1 MKTITTIDLSPIRD
15 AMNPAF
21 IPLLNSK
28 ERINVLIGGAS
39 SGKSFDVAMLIVYKT
54 LLEPGHRWLAVRK
67 VGRTLKHSVFDQI
80 TAIIRLWGMENL
92 FRIYTSEL
100 FIKCLINGN
109 EILFTGLD
117 DTEKLK
123 SIYGI
128 TDIWIEEA
136 SEISEKDFNQLD
148 LRLRGFTPFK
158 KQIWLTMNPI
168 SALHWI
174 KLRFFDKREKG
185 TLTHKTTYRDNIFLD
200 PDTIKRLES
209 ITDPY
214 YRAVYVLAEWGVY
227 GNLVFSNYVIEDF
240 PYKEEDLYNVSN
252 GMDYGYIHASTLI
265 RLGFRDDDIY
275 IFDEL
280 YGKNWTNSDF
290 IQAALDYWGEE
301 CKDWIITADS
311 AEPDRIEDWRREGFY
326 RIKPAKKGAGSLK
339 YGIDFLCRNK
349 LHIHESRCPNT
360 AREIQSFKR
369 REDKD
374 GNVLEDFIE
383 LMDDCIAGARYAT
396 EDLWQNYTWQE
407 PGYTAA
413 QLGL

>member
-1 MKTITTIDLSPIRD
+1 MKTITTIDLSPIKD

-21 IPLLNSK
+21 LSLLTSK

-39 SGKSFDVAMLIVYKT
+39 SGKSFDTAMLIIYKT
-54 LLEPGHRWLAVRK
+54 LIEPGHRWLAVRK
-67 VGRTLKHSVFDQI
+67 VARTLKHSVFDQI
-80 TAIIRLWGMENL
+80 TAIIRLWDMENL

-100 FIKCLINGN
+100 FIKCLINDN
-109 EILFTGLD
+109 ELLFTGLD

-136 SEISEKDFNQLD
+136 SEITEKDFNQLD

-158 KQIWLTMNPI
+158 KQIWMTMNPI

-174 KLRFFDKREKG
+174 KLRFFDRKEKG
-185 TLTHKTTYRDNIFLD
+185 SLTHKTTYRDNIFLD
-200 PDTIKRLES
+200 IDTVKRLEA

-214 YRAVYVLAEWGVY
+214 YKAVYVDAEWGVY
-227 GNLVFSNYVIEDF
+227 GNIVFTNYIIEDF
-240 PYKEEDLYNVSN
+240 PYKEEDFYNVSN
-252 GMDYGYIHASTLI
+252 GMDYGYIHASTII
-265 RLGFRDDDIY
+265 RLGFRDEDLY

-280 YGKNWTNSDF
+280 YGKNWTNADF
-290 IQAALDYWGEE
+290 IQAALDYWGED

-311 AEPDRIEDWRREGFY
+311 AEPDRIEDWRREGFN
-326 RIKPAKKGAGSLK
+326 RIKPAKKGSGSLK
-339 YGIDFLCRNK
+339 YGIDFLCRYK

-374 GNVLEDFIE
+374 GNVLDDFIE